1 MFEVEATYWWFV
13 ARRQLIDELVGG
25 LSEPHS
31 SRHPPPLKPPSA
43 TAEISST
50 DLGLST
56 LDFRPSIRAEKPRC
70 RILDAGC
77 GTGVNLQML
86 AKHGDAIGV
95 DVSPEALKFSTKR
108 SVGTLLNGRIE
119 RLGFHAESF
128 GLITALDVLEHV
140 EDDRAAIRELHRIT
154 KPGGRLVITV
164 PAYQSLWSEHDEA
177 LHHYRRY
184 TRRQLREKLTDAG
197 FEIEKMSYFMT
208 LFFLPIFVF
217 RLGQRLLKKRQG
229 QAQVSYIILPKWL
242 NQLLVKILDIE
253 RWLLRWITLPFGVSL
268 LCVARKPL
276 TQEVEVVSFGA
287 WERIGLPMR
296 QIRWNH

>member
-1 MFEVEATYWWFV
+1 MNGREYEKMFEVEASYWWFV
-13 ARRQLIDELVGG
+13 ARRQLIEELVGG
-25 LSEPHS
+25 LSEPDS
-31 SRHPPPLKPPSA
+31 SPEMPPTGA
-43 TAEISST
+43 TTSH
-50 DLGLST
+50 
-56 LDFRPSIRAEKPRC
+56 F

-77 GTGVNLQML
+77 GTGGNLEIL
-86 AKHGDAIGV
+86 AKHGEAIGV
-95 DVSPEALKFSTKR
+95 DASPDALKFSSKR
-108 SVGTLLNGRIE
+108 SVGPLLNGNIE

-128 GLITALDVLEHV
+128 DLITALDVLEHV
-140 EDDRAAIRELHRIT
+140 EDDRAAIRELYRIT
-154 KPGGRLVITV
+154 KPGGRLVMTV
-164 PAYQSLWSEHDEA
+164 PAYQFLWSEHDEA

-184 TRRQLREKLTDAG
+184 TRRQLRGKLTEAG

-242 NQLLVKILDIE
+242 NQLLVKILNIE
-253 RWLLRWITLPFGVSL
+253 RWLLRWIRLPFGVSL